1 MIVKQLSAFIEN
13 KAGRLAELAET
24 LAANDVDVSA
34 LSLADS
40 ADYGVARMIVSDPEK
55 AAKVLRE
62 SGVICKITSVLAVA
76 MEDTPGG
83 FAKVLHLLKN
93 QSHEI
98 KYMYAC
104 ISRHEG
110 KALMIFSVED
120 VNAAEALIAG
130 TSAGNVHPG
139 DIYRL

>member
-55 AAKVLRE
+55 AAKVLDEHWLPRHSE
-62 SGVICKITSVLAVA
+62 QYRAAYHPAYRVLYK
-76 MEDTPGG
+76 D
-83 FAKVLHLLKN
+83 FKKF
-93 QSHEI
+93 
-98 KYMYAC
+98 K
-104 ISRHEG
+104 R
-110 KALMIFSVED
+110 D
-120 VNAAEALIAG
+120 
-130 TSAGNVHPG
+130 
-139 DIYRL
+139 DD

>member
-62 SGVICKITSVLAVA
+62 SGVICKITNVLAVA

-110 KALMIFSVED
+110 KALMIVSVENVD
-120 VNAAEALIAG
+120 AAEALIAG

>member
-13 KAGRLAELAET
+13 KAGSMAEIAEL
-24 LAANDVDVSA
+24 LAGNDIDISA
-34 LSLADS
+34 VSLADS
-40 ADYGVARMIVSDPEK
+40 TDYGIARMIVSEPEK
-55 AAKVLRE
+55 AAATLRAA
-62 SGVICKITSVLAVA
+62 GVVCKITEVLAVT
-76 MEDTPGG
+76 MEDAPGG
-83 FAKVLHLLKN
+83 FARVLHLLKN

-120 VNAAEALIAG
+120 VAEAEALIAG
-130 TSAGNVHPG
+130 TSAGEVDPR
-139 DIYRL
+139 DIYRI

>member
-13 KAGRLAELAET
+13 KAGRLAEIAELLAE
-24 LAANDVDVSA
+24 NNIDVSA

-40 ADYGVARMIVSDPEK
+40 TDYGIARMIVSDPEK
-55 AAKVLRE
+55 AAAALKA
-62 SGVICKITSVLAVA
+62 SGVICKITDVLAVA
-76 MEDTPGG
+76 MDDAPGG
-83 FAKVLHLLKN
+83 FAKVLHLLKK

-120 VNAAEALIAG
+120 VNDAEALIAG
-130 TSAGNVHPG
+130 TSAGEVDPKE
-139 DIYRL
+139 IYRI

>member
-13 KAGRLAELAET
+13 KAGRLAEIAELLAE
-24 LAANDVDVSA
+24 NNIDVSA

-40 ADYGVARMIVSDPEK
+40 TDYGIARMIVSDPEK
-55 AAKVLRE
+55 AAAALKA
-62 SGVICKITSVLAVA
+62 SGVICKITDVLAVA
-76 MEDTPGG
+76 MDDAPGG

-120 VNAAEALIAG
+120 VNDAEVLIAG
-130 TSAGNVHPG
+130 TSAGEVDPKE
-139 DIYRL
+139 IYRI

>member
-13 KAGRLAELAET
+13 KAGSMAQIAEL
-24 LAANDVDVSA
+24 LANSGVDISA
-34 LSLADS
+34 VSLADS
-40 ADYGVARMIVSDPEK
+40 TDYGIARMIVSDPEK
-55 AAKVLRE
+55 AAKALRE
-62 SGVICKITSVLAVA
+62 AGVVCKITNVLAVA
-76 MEDTPGG
+76 MDDAPGG
-83 FAKVLHLLKN
+83 FARVLHLLKN

-120 VNAAEALIAG
+120 VEEAEALIAG
-130 TSAGNVHPG
+130 TSAGEIDPR
-139 DIYRL
+139 DIYRI